1 MGIKDYVILMNRW
14 RTLKTFKQISYLHHN
29 CLQLAGDLKSAR
41 ANKAK
46 AVFSVIMIILSIL
59 EFYLTYEVYSVLNDW
74 SNLSAF
80 MAISSL
86 MFLLIGLYLLLEEID
101 TLD

>member
-1 MGIKDYVILMNRW
+1 MVFYLQSMS
-14 RTLKTFKQISYLHHN
+14 LKQINYLPHN
-29 CLQLAGDLKSAR
+29 YLQMAGDLKM
-41 ANKAK
+41 NKAK
-46 AVFSVIMIILSIL
+46 AVFSIIMIILSIL

-86 MFLLIGLYLLLEEID
+86 MFLLIGLYLLLEEIN